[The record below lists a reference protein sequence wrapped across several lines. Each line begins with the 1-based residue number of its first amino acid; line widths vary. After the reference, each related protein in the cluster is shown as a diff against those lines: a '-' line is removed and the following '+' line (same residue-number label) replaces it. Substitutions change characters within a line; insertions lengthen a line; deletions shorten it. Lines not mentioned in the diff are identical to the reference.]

1 MLAANTT
8 EGRKARQLLRK
19 RQKGSFSFLA
29 HHQADPDIV
38 VQLKRMHFQDGRAA
52 YQYMDGAYRTPIDN
66 IALKQM
72 DKDFDA
78 LDLLETVGVNEHTI
92 TLIVK
97 VMRVLNAKRPIAN
110 QKDETEMTEK
120 LLEMIYTTSKH
131 FSENATL
138 EYNKAAGQR
147 AFEHV
152 PPHPLAGQRNFR
164 ACEQHYSTLWSQAFR
179 SKLPGFAHM
188 PPTKRP
194 AEPTRNTLESG
205 MAARDAREEANLLDS
220 GAGVGFASR
229 RFQPKGPRFNG
240 KKAVYGAQRRGGAG
254 RRRLRRRRRRR
265 RRW

>member
-1 MLAANTT
+1 MFEKSTFTITPFSGKPGREWETFDDALMNSTAGKVDERGWSYADHLMGVDEGSPGGPVMLAANTT

-78 LDLLETVGVNEHTI
+78 LDLLETVGVNEHTV

-97 VMRVLNAKRPIAN
+97 VMRVLNATRPIAN

-138 EYNKAAGQR
+138 EYNKVAGQR
-147 AFEHV
+147 
-152 PPHPLAGQRNFR
+152 G
-164 ACEQHYSTLWSQAFR
+164 
-179 SKLPGFAHM
+179 
-188 PPTKRP
+188 PT
-194 AEPTRNTLESG
+194 G
-205 MAARDAREEANLLDS
+205 
-220 GAGVGFASR
+220 
-229 RFQPKGPRFNG
+229 
-240 KKAVYGAQRRGGAG
+240 
-254 RRRLRRRRRRR
+254 
-265 RRW
+265 